1 MSRMKQLAFPGFL
14 ALARL
19 RAVMLCAAGCLLLA
33 GASPAHDAP
42 AQNSSPQ
49 NPPAQNGNPP
59 AATPAPAAQKNDQS
73 STTAPDDY
81 RPSLLKKNPPAAP
94 PKNTPA
100 RGAPPANSPSAATP
114 PGPSSAA
121 TPPAPAPGANVPSNA
136 APNNAADA
144 AKASGNTSSSAPANA
159 STGNSSANSAV
170 AAAPAT
176 GAGAPGAPPA
186 AAPTAADLSS
196 PSSPASTGTPAVAP
210 AAAPVAEPVAEMT
223 TRTAQVPLE
232 SHVNLVPVRVIVH
245 DSHGNAV
252 GDLREA
258 DFEIRQDG
266 KPQVTSHFS
275 VETPA
280 SVAAKVAHGTAA
292 EGSLLAASGAP
303 ATPMTLPSRFVALV
317 MDDANLNLQDLMRMK
332 LAAIR
337 YINTAVKPNE
347 RIALFTVS
355 GQNQVDFTDD
365 HAKIVEQL
373 NVLTPHHIGG
383 YDPSTQHDC
392 LVITYYQADQ
402 IQNHQDPQA
411 IAAAQADAL
420 QCAINQGVP
429 QRAQQSVANSIYES
443 AVAQVVQSGEVNT
456 QFTVRRL
463 DEIVRRISA
472 MPGQRSMVLLSP
484 GFITSTYE
492 YDVLRIVDR
501 AARENVFINTLDAR
515 GLYTVDPLGDISQP
529 VATHANAQTSGLS
542 LQYRLTEQSAQ
553 SEVLADLADSTGGFY
568 FRNNNDLDAGLRQ
581 TAAEPGVSYL
591 LAFVPADLKNDGR
604 FHTVNVKMLTKEKYT
619 VQARRGFFAP
629 KHGKT
634 PDELAK
640 QDIEDAVFSQ
650 EEQQGLPVQLNLQYF
665 KVDEANAKLAVLT
678 HVDLNQ
684 VRFERADD
692 RNSDNLTIVAA
703 LFDRNGNFIKADQKT
718 LEMHLKDTT
727 LEKLHRSGLTVKSN
741 FDVKPGGYMVR
752 LVVRD
757 SKDSQIASR
766 NGVVDIP

>member
-1 MSRMKQLAFPGFL
+1 M
-14 ALARL
+14 
-19 RAVMLCAAGCLLLA
+19 
-33 GASPAHDAP
+33 
-42 AQNSSPQ
+42 
-49 NPPAQNGNPP
+49 
-59 AATPAPAAQKNDQS
+59 
-73 STTAPDDY
+73 
-81 RPSLLKKNPPAAP
+81 
-94 PKNTPA
+94 
-100 RGAPPANSPSAATP
+100 
-114 PGPSSAA
+114 
-121 TPPAPAPGANVPSNA
+121 
-136 APNNAADA
+136 
-144 AKASGNTSSSAPANA
+144 
-159 STGNSSANSAV
+159 
-170 AAAPAT
+170 
-176 GAGAPGAPPA
+176 
-186 AAPTAADLSS
+186 
-196 PSSPASTGTPAVAP
+196 
-210 AAAPVAEPVAEMT
+210 AEMT
-223 TRTAQVPLE
+223 TRTVQVPLE

-266 KPQVTSHFS
+266 KPQVISHFS

-280 SVAAKVAHGTAA
+280 SLAAKVAHGTAA
-292 EGSLLAASGAP
+292 EGSLLSASGAP
-303 ATPMTLPSRFVALV
+303 AAPMTLPSRFVALV

-337 YINTAVKPNE
+337 YMNTAVKPNE
-347 RIALFTVS
+347 RVALFTVS

-365 HAKIVEQL
+365 HAKIVDQL
-373 NVLTPHHIGG
+373 KVLISRPIDG
-383 YDPSTQHDC
+383 YDPATQHDC
-392 LVITYYQADQ
+392 LVMTYYQADQ
-402 IQNHQDPQA
+402 IQNHQDPEA
-411 IAAAQADAL
+411 IAVAQADAL
-420 QCAINQGVP
+420 QCAIAEGVP
-429 QRAQQSVANSIYES
+429 AQAQQSVANSMYES
-443 AVAQVVQSGEVNT
+443 VVAQMVRSGEVST

-472 MPGQRSMVLLSP
+472 MPGQRSMVFLSP

-515 GLYTVDPLGDISQP
+515 GLYTVDPIGDISQP
-529 VATHANAQTSGLS
+529 APLHANSQTAGLS
-542 LQYRLTEQSAQ
+542 LQFRLTEQRVQ
-553 SEVLADLADSTGGFY
+553 SEVLEDLADSTGGFY

-581 TAAEPGVSYL
+581 TAAEPAVSYL
-591 LAFVPADLKNDGR
+591 LAFVPADLKNDGK
-604 FHTVNVKMLTKEKYT
+604 FHTVNIKMLTKEKYT

-665 KVDEANAKLAVLT
+665 KVDDVNAKLAVLT

-684 VRFERADD
+684 IRFDRADD

-718 LEMHLKDTT
+718 LEMHLKDAT
-727 LEKLHRSGLTVKSN
+727 LEKLHRSGLTVKTN

-757 SKDSQIASR
+757 SKDAQIASR

>member
-1 MSRMKQLAFPGFL
+1 MSRMKQLAFQGFL

-33 GASPAHDAP
+33 GASPAQDAP

-59 AATPAPAAQKNDQS
+59 AATPAPAAQKNDQP
-73 STTAPDDY
+73 STTAPVDY

-100 RGAPPANSPSAATP
+100 PGAPPANSPSAATP
-114 PGPSSAA
+114 PSPSSAA
-121 TPPAPAPGANVPSNA
+121 TPTAPAPGANAPSAA

-144 AKASGNTSSSAPANA
+144 AKASGTTSSSAPANA

-186 AAPTAADLSS
+186 ATPTAADFSS
-196 PSSPASTGTPAVAP
+196 PSSPASTGTP

-280 SVAAKVAHGTAA
+280 SFAAKVAHGTAA

-317 MDDANLNLQDLMRMK
+317 MDDANLNLQDLMRMR

-411 IAAAQADAL
+411 IAVAQADAL

-429 QRAQQSVANSIYES
+429 RQAQQSVANSIYES
-443 AVAQVVQSGEVNT
+443 AVTQVVQSGQVNT

-553 SEVLADLADSTGGFY
+553 SEVLSDLADSTGGFY